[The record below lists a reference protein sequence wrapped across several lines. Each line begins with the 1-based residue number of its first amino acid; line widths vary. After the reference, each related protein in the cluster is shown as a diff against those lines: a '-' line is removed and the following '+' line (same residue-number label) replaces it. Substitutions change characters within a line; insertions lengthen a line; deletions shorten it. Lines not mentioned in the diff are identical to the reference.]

1 MYQVQKR
8 DGKVTDFDI
17 SKITAAISKAFDALE
32 KQYHPSTIDLLALNV
47 TAHFEPKIKSGIIDV
62 EDIQDSVEEVLSTA
76 GYADVAKSYILYRRQ
91 REKVRN
97 ANATLLDYKDLVDQ
111 YVKVEDI
118 LDVALALFFEKG
130 YDNTSIQDIIDGLGG
145 LTKGAVYHHFKS
157 KEDILSAALDRENA
171 GLYQET
177 PPASAT
183 TAA

>member
-76 GYADVAKSYILYRRQ
+76 GLRR
-91 REKVRN
+91 RGEVLHPVPHASARRC
-97 ANATLLDYKDLVDQ
+97 ATPTATLLDYKDLVDQ
-111 YVKVEDI
+111 
-118 LDVALALFFEKG
+118 L
-130 YDNTSIQDIIDGLGG
+130 
-145 LTKGAVYHHFKS
+145 
-157 KEDILSAALDRENA
+157 RA
-171 GLYQET
+171 GR
-177 PPASAT
+177 T
-183 TAA
+183 TGV

>member
-76 GYADVAKSYILYRRQ
+76 GYADVAKSYILYRKPAREGAQRQ
-91 REKVRN
+91 CDAARLQGPGGP
-97 ANATLLDYKDLVDQ
+97 ATSRWR
-111 YVKVEDI
+111 
-118 LDVALALFFEKG
+118 
-130 YDNTSIQDIIDGLGG
+130 T
-145 LTKGAVYHHFKS
+145 GA
-157 KEDILSAALDRENA
+157 
-171 GLYQET
+171 
-177 PPASAT
+177 
-183 TAA
+183 

>member
-76 GYADVAKSYILYRRQ
+76 GYADVAKSYICLLYTSRREHGE
-91 REKVRN
+91 R
-97 ANATLLDYKDLVDQ
+97 VDEAQ
-111 YVKVEDI
+111 EEQGEGGQGQKERSLAPDAFGV
-118 LDVALALFFEKG
+118 VAGRRGIGFDGCSGGLAF
-130 YDNTSIQDIIDGLGG
+130 GLGARVPDG
-145 LTKGAVYHHFKS
+145 GIGIVAFGSDV
-157 KEDILSAALDRENA
+157 
-171 GLYQET
+171 
-177 PPASAT
+177 
-183 TAA
+183 